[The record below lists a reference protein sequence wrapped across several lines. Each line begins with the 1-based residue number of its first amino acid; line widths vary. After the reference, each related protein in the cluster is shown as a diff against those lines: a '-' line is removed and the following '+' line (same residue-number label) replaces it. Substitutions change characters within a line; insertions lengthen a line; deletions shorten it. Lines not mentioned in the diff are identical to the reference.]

1 VYETF
6 TNLTDT
12 IFKHAKERPRDVA
25 LADNRTKLTWKQL
38 ADLVGRASVWL
49 HSLGIRPG
57 DPVGVRM
64 TNSID
69 HIILSL
75 GLMRLGA
82 AKVEFGTHEGGR
94 KFDSMVDTLKI
105 GTLFIEPPIRSLG
118 AVRCIS
124 IGLDWRAGLAA
135 FKGDRKHPD
144 DFEPFDIALSSG
156 STGLPKGHRLGH
168 TLQLRRQADYFE
180 ALGAVGIY
188 SDDGTGNLL
197 LTSSMSFAGF
207 LYTLMYRLAGGG
219 RVTVLPE
226 FARLMDLVRAVGAHD
241 EAVLIVT
248 SAMCQELLSCAPED
262 GLLFPRARAVM
273 SLGSPLAPRV
283 KLEMIRRVTPN
294 FSEAYGGSNFGLISL
309 MRPEDMA
316 EHAGSVGKVFAG
328 VEVEVVDSA
337 DRPVKPGA
345 TGFIRC
351 RGSGVSPHVIT
362 ERPLG
367 RFEGFRDGW
376 CYTGDIGAI
385 DADGYVYVRGRVSD
399 AVRRRGVDIVPGI
412 VELALL
418 SHPGVQ
424 DAAVIGVTRQ
434 GASEIVAVVVPKGRP
449 DQQALHRHCLDILGA
464 DQAPGGYVF
473 VKDVPRT
480 GGGKIDRAS
489 LKAEISRK
497 LARPDT
503 GRPVI

>member
-1 VYETF
+1 
-6 TNLTDT
+6 
-12 IFKHAKERPRDVA
+12 
-25 LADNRTKLTWKQL
+25 
-38 ADLVGRASVWL
+38 
-49 HSLGIRPG
+49 
-57 DPVGVRM
+57 
-64 TNSID
+64 
-69 HIILSL
+69 
-75 GLMRLGA
+75 
-82 AKVEFGTHEGGR
+82 
-94 KFDSMVDTLKI
+94 
-105 GTLFIEPPIRSLG
+105 
-118 AVRCIS
+118 
-124 IGLDWRAGLAA
+124 
-135 FKGDRKHPD
+135 
-144 DFEPFDIALSSG
+144 
-156 STGLPKGHRLGH
+156 
-168 TLQLRRQADYFE
+168 
-180 ALGAVGIY
+180 
-188 SDDGTGNLL
+188 
-197 LTSSMSFAGF
+197 
-207 LYTLMYRLAGGG
+207 
-219 RVTVLPE
+219 
-226 FARLMDLVRAVGAHD
+226 MDLVRAVGAHD